1 MNGRNGLQT
10 VIVLIIC
17 LGILV
22 VSPVFSIA
30 GQPKHGGTMKFVLE
44 GEPPTLD
51 PQWTTAT
58 VVMTQGSHWLESLFT
73 QGSQYEVIPDLAESY
88 TLSDDLKVYDIKLRQ
103 GVLFHNGKEMT
114 SDDVVAS
121 LNRWGKV
128 ASHGKV
134 VFRNVVKVEAVDK
147 YHVRISLN
155 KGSVVLPAF
164 LTWTGRAFIYPKEVV
179 DEVGT
184 KSPVKTFIGT
194 GPFQFVEHKP
204 DRYIKLKR
212 FDKYV
217 ARTDE
222 PNGYGGRKVAYFDE
236 ILMIPVPEQ
245 AQRVTMVQTGELDF
259 SDWITPDAFARLKAD
274 SSIETLIV
282 KPKEWIIGVF
292 NKKKGLFTN
301 KTMRQAVQAALDMKP
316 IMTNAVGRP
325 EFLRLDPAIIFKE
338 SVWWTDAGKEL
349 YNQANVEKAKKLMK
363 EAGYKGEKI
372 RWMCTKEYE
381 WMYQSAVIAAQQ
393 LKAAGFNIDLQ
404 VMDWASVVQR
414 RSNPDLYEIFTTGQG
429 MPADPAQFASLTC
442 GWPGWTC
449 FEELD
454 NLMLKFA
461 SLPKFEDR
469 YKVWEQIQTFF
480 YENAVNIKMGDFFTL
495 RIHRNYVKGY
505 TNMSYAFLWNTWFEK

>member
-1 MNGRNGLQT
+1 MILA
-10 VIVLIIC
+10 IVLFAV
-17 LGILV
+17 LLFA
-22 VSPVFSIA
+22 SPMNSIA
-30 GQPKHGGTMKFVLE
+30 DQPKSGGTIRFVLE

-73 QGSQYEVIPDLAESY
+73 QGSKYEVIPDLAESY
-88 TLSDDLKVYDIKLRQ
+88 TLSDDLKVYDIKLRK
-103 GVLFHNGKEMT
+103 GVLFHNDKEMT
-114 SDDVVAS
+114 SEDVVAS

-134 VFRNVVKVEAVDK
+134 IFKNVEKVEAVGNYAIRVTLK
-147 YHVRISLN
+147 
-155 KGSVVLPAF
+155 KGNVVLPAF

-179 DEVGT
+179 EEVGT
-184 KSPVKTFIGT
+184 KSPVKTYIGT

-259 SDWITPDAFARLKAD
+259 SDWITPDAYTRLKAD
-274 SSIETLIV
+274 PEIETLIV
-282 KPKEWIIGVF
+282 RPKEWIIGVF

-316 IMTNAVGRP
+316 IMTNAVGRQ

-338 SVWWTDAGKEL
+338 SVWWSDAGASL
-349 YNQANVEKAKKLMK
+349 YNQANPEKAKKLMK
-363 EAGYKGEKI
+363 EAGYNGEII

-393 LKAAGFNIDLQ
+393 LKAAGFNVDLQ
-404 VMDWASVVQR
+404 VMDWATVVQR
-414 RSNPDLYEIFTTGQG
+414 RNNPDLYEIFTTGQG

-454 NLMLKFA
+454 ELMSKFA
-461 SLPKFEDR
+461 STPKFEDR
-469 YKVWEQIQTFF
+469 YEVWKQVQNYF
-480 YENAVNIKMGDFFTL
+480 YQNAVNIKMGDFFTL
-495 RIHRNYVKGY
+495 RIHRKYVKGY
-505 TNMSYAFLWNTWFEK
+505 TNMMLAFLWNSWFEK